1 MYANF
6 IYFIIVLLIYTTYQ
20 SSEETAFDAMTTFLL
35 FSGLILFFATITRQS
50 FNALERRFAHE
61 SLTRLDHRYQALLTR
76 QSAMAIGLFA
86 INIYGLSLPSFF
98 VDVALFN
105 AIPTLQALLFLG
117 LFIFY
122 LSIVWYCAHGTYQH
136 LFGSR
141 IPRNSYVWT
150 QISIS
155 VPILLP
161 WLMLSGVSDLI
172 NVLPFEM
179 PKQLL
184 ATTEGQ
190 ILYFLFF
197 LLLVTMIGPA
207 FIQKFWQ
214 CTPLESG
221 PMRERIEAL
230 CRRAK
235 MEYANILCW
244 PIFGGRMITAGIM
257 GLIKKFRY
265 ILVTNALLSYL
276 EPEEIDAVIAHEIG
290 HVKRKHLLFYL
301 LFFIGYML
309 ISFATFDLIVYA
321 IIYTEPMLDIFNR
334 FGINQ
339 VTMTSILFSLI
350 IIVFFLIYF
359 RYIFGYFMRNFER
372 QADGYVYRLFDTARP
387 LITTLEKIALTSGQ
401 APDKPNWHHYSIK
414 ERIDYLELCEQDRS
428 ALIRHDRTVKK
439 SMAVYLAA
447 MAVVGFIGYN
457 LNFGDTG
464 KKLGYHF
471 FERIIQREIEN
482 NPEDADLYQGLGDLY
497 YNTGNLA
504 GVRDAY
510 EKSLALKGDNPH
522 VLNNLAWLY
531 ATSADEQL
539 RDPQR
544 ALLLARDADI
554 LQKEVHI
561 MDTLAEAYFANGMYV
576 EAIETGTRALNRAR
590 TKRSYYM
597 EQLEKFKNALAQ
609 EETMQSD

>member
-35 FSGLILFFATITRQS
+35 FSGLILFFATLTRQS
-50 FNALERRFAHE
+50 FNALERRFARE

-141 IPRNSYVWT
+141 IPRASYVWT

-179 PKQLL
+179 PKR
-184 ATTEGQ
+184 
-190 ILYFLFF
+190 FF

-221 PMRERIEAL
+221 VVRERIEAV
-230 CRRAK
+230 CRRAR
-235 MEYANILCW
+235 MEYANILYW

-265 ILVTNALLSYL
+265 ILVTSALLS
-276 EPEEIDAVIAHEIG
+276 
-290 HVKRKHLLFYL
+290 
-301 LFFIGYML
+301 
-309 ISFATFDLIVYA
+309 
-321 IIYTEPMLDIFNR
+321 
-334 FGINQ
+334 
-339 VTMTSILFSLI
+339 
-350 IIVFFLIYF
+350 
-359 RYIFGYFMRNFER
+359 
-372 QADGYVYRLFDTARP
+372 
-387 LITTLEKIALTSGQ
+387 
-401 APDKPNWHHYSIK
+401 
-414 ERIDYLELCEQDRS
+414 
-428 ALIRHDRTVKK
+428 
-439 SMAVYLAA
+439 
-447 MAVVGFIGYN
+447 
-457 LNFGDTG
+457 
-464 KKLGYHF
+464 
-471 FERIIQREIEN
+471 
-482 NPEDADLYQGLGDLY
+482 
-497 YNTGNLA
+497 
-504 GVRDAY
+504 
-510 EKSLALKGDNPH
+510 
-522 VLNNLAWLY
+522 
-531 ATSADEQL
+531 
-539 RDPQR
+539 
-544 ALLLARDADI
+544 
-554 LQKEVHI
+554 
-561 MDTLAEAYFANGMYV
+561 
-576 EAIETGTRALNRAR
+576 
-590 TKRSYYM
+590 
-597 EQLEKFKNALAQ
+597 
-609 EETMQSD
+609 